1 MPEKTLVITEE
12 TGRLDKVLAEHFED
26 LTRSQVGTLNT
37 DGNILVNGENK
48 KQKYSVKPG
57 DEIVITIPDPVELS
71 IEAENIPIEIVY
83 EDDDVI
89 VVNKPQGMVVHPAL
103 GHPSGTLVNALMYH
117 TTLSSI
123 NGVIRPGIV
132 HRIDKDTSG
141 LLMVAKN
148 DAAHEALSAQLKDK
162 KNLRQYYALVHGE
175 FVENS
180 GTIKAPIGRSKADR
194 KKQGVV
200 ADGREA
206 ISHFEVVERFVGYTL
221 LKVTLETGRTHQIR
235 VHMQYINHPVAGDP
249 LYGPS
254 KTLKGNGQFLHAA
267 TLGLTQPT
275 TGEELEFSVP
285 VPEIFEKTLAE
296 LPRYAE
302 TDVED

>member
-1 MPEKTLVITEE
+1 VSEKNLIISEE
-12 TGRLDKVLAEHFED
+12 TGRLDKVIADHFED
-26 LTRSQVGTLNT
+26 LTRSQVGALNG
-37 DGNILVNGENK
+37 DGNILVNGEIK

-57 DEIVITIPDPVELS
+57 DEIVINIPAPVELDVQP
-71 IEAENIPIEIVY
+71 ENIPLDIIY

-141 LLMVAKN
+141 LLMVAKT
-148 DAAHEALSAQLKDK
+148 DAAHESLSAQLKDK

-180 GTIKAPIGRSKADR
+180 GTIKAPIGRSKVDR
-194 KKQGVV
+194 KKQGIV

-206 ISHFEVVERFVGYTL
+206 VTHFEVVERFVGYTL

-235 VHMQYINHPVAGDP
+235 VHMQYIGHPVAGDP

-275 TGEELEFSVP
+275 TGEELQFSVP
-285 VPEIFEKTLAE
+285 VPEIFEQTLAE
-296 LPRYAE
+296 LPRYAKI
-302 TDVED
+302 ED

>member
-1 MPEKTLVITEE
+1 MPEKTLIISEE
-12 TGRLDKVLAEHFED
+12 TGRLDKVLAEHFDD

-57 DEIVITIPDPVELS
+57 DEIVVTIPEPVELDVKP
-71 IEAENIPIEIVY
+71 ENIPLEIVY

-148 DAAHEALSAQLKDK
+148 DAAHENLSAQLKDK

-175 FVENS
+175 FVENT

-194 KKQGVV
+194 KKQGIV

-206 ISHFEVVERFVGYTL
+206 VSHFEVVERFVGYTL
-221 LKVTLETGRTHQIR
+221 LKVNLETGRTHQIR
-235 VHMQYINHPVAGDP
+235 VHMQYIGHPVAGDP

-285 VPEIFEKTLAE
+285 VPEVFANTLAE
-296 LPRYAE
+296 LPRYAQIE
-302 TDVED
+302 E